1 MDTLTVKTSHCY
13 LDMVAE
19 PIIPFKKNIL
29 YVDPD
34 ISSFHLVSALFAEYN
49 IEVIHAK
56 NGEDAILRFREDPSI
71 NLVITEIKVPGLDGF
86 GILAALREMNPFIT
100 VIAQTALVHEN
111 IEQKCIEAGF
121 NEYISKPINL
131 KLFEE
136 LVKKYIK
143 GYPCD
148 DYQE

>member
-1 MDTLTVKTSHCY
+1 
-13 LDMVAE
+13 MVAE

-29 YVDPD
+29 YVDPV
-34 ISSFHLVSALFAEYN
+34 ISSFHLVSTLFAEYN
-49 IEVIHAK
+49 IEVIPVK

-148 DYQE
+148 DSQE